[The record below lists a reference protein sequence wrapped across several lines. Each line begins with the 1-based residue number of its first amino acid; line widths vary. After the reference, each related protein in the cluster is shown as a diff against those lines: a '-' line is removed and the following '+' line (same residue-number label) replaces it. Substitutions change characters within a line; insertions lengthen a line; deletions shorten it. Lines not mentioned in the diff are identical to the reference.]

1 MIEEIEIRKLHQ
13 HPKNVRRTYGD
24 LAELTESIKEV
35 GILQNLTVVP
45 DPAVKGEYL
54 VVIGNCRLQAARQ
67 AGLKTVPCSVVDM
80 TEEEQISTMLVENM
94 QRKNLSIIEEAKG
107 VQMCI
112 DLGTK
117 PADLAKKTGLSKRVI
132 YERKAIAE
140 LDIEDESPE
149 ATIQDYLKVTE
160 LKDKENRDELLK
172 VIGTSNFQWKYNE
185 LKRKEE
191 YAAFFK
197 TLTPYLAGHA
207 TEALQRPKWNEYT
220 KVYDVGKK
228 ADIDEIE
235 WEDDADYV
243 FWKSSSSPMI
253 SVYKLKSEEDLEEDL
268 EEQEEYER
276 QKEQRNDTRKQ
287 GKVWADIAR
296 TSRMNYMRELYRGDH
311 GPISKDKLI
320 LWLTRGLTAWHG
332 WDEYIYREA
341 MEIEE
346 GDEYEDDTTE
356 QDMIASVQ
364 RSATNAVMVVYSSME
379 RGENSEL
386 PTMTGFGTYREDED
400 TQRLYDFLHDFG
412 YRPSQ
417 EEKKLLDGTHE
428 IYIKEDEEDDE

>member
-45 DPAVKGEYL
+45 DPAIKGEYL

-172 VIGTSNFQWKYNE
+172 VIGTNNFQWKYSE

-207 TEALQRPKWNEYT
+207 TEVQDRPKWNEYT
-220 KVYDVGKK
+220 DYFQVESK
-228 ADIDEIE
+228 ADIDKINWEKDAEYCFCKSQYQQMIMVYKMGTE
-235 WEDDADYV
+235 EEEDEDD
-243 FWKSSSSPMI
+243 
-253 SVYKLKSEEDLEEDL
+253 L
-268 EEQEEYER
+268 EEYER
-276 QKEQRNDTRKQ
+276 QKERKSEAKKQ
-287 GKVWADIAR
+287 AYVWEDIAR
-296 TSRMNYMRELYRGDH
+296 TSRMNYMRELYHGES

-320 LWLTRGLTAWHG
+320 FWLTKTLIFFND
-332 WDEYIYREA
+332 WDEDIYLEA
-341 MEIEE
+341 IEAE
-346 GDEYEDDTTE
+346 EPEEYEDDTALQE
-356 QDMIASVQ
+356 MLMSV
-364 RSATNAVMVVYSSME
+364 RSISTKAIMAVYSSME
-379 RGENSEL
+379 TRKDSWL
-386 PTMTGFGTYREDED
+386 PTMTGYGTYQKSESYQE
-400 TQRLYDFLHDFG
+400 LYDFMHDFG

-428 IYIKEDEEDDE
+428 IYIKEDEEEDDE